1 MKTDHFDIL
10 FSLSPWVSYLLQA
23 ELDKENDY
31 FMRHAS
37 PIRDEFDDEDE
48 YMMTTGLVTNKILF
62 ANLFD
67 DTKPK

>member
-48 YMMTTGLVTNKILF
+48 YMMTTGMVTNKS
-62 ANLFD
+62 LFD
-67 DTKPK
+67 DAKP

>member
-48 YMMTTGLVTNKILF
+48 YMMTTGLVTTKILF
-62 ANLFD
+62 AN
-67 DTKPK
+67 

>member
-1 MKTDHFDIL
+1 MNI
-10 FSLSPWVSYLLQA
+10 YLLQA

-48 YMMTTGLVTNKILF
+48 YMMTTGMVTNKILF
-62 ANLFD
+62 AD
-67 DTKPK
+67 

>member
-1 MKTDHFDIL
+1 MLLTSFLVYRNEYHCL
-10 FSLSPWVSYLLQA
+10 YLLQA

-48 YMMTTGLVTNKILF
+48 YMMTTGLVTTKILF
-62 ANLFD
+62 AN
-67 DTKPK
+67 